1 MIQVETVQIIFK
13 GKYKSTIYS
22 TDYQEGNDRI
32 CRKYIT
38 DINVDSLTDTKEV
51 LFYGKNGYTTTMI
64 GSFTT
69 KYKSIKKFVNGLI
82 LMHLLLIFIGFI
94 LGLIAFQGT
103 GYTFVG
109 IPDGI
114 LFDTY
119 PRCDELNF
127 LCRILNGIFY
137 ALTVFTFPLKL
148 AIKFFAFIL

>member
-1 MIQVETVQIIFK
+1 MEALK
-13 GKYKSTIYS
+13 
-22 TDYQEGNDRI
+22 D
-32 CRKYIT
+32 IT
-38 DINVDSLTDTKEV
+38 TALVWTFFYACFYLIAWNLVDEMDD
-51 LFYGKNGYTTTMI
+51 
-64 GSFTT
+64 T

-94 LGLIAFQGT
+94 WGLIAFQDT
-103 GYTFVG
+103 GYTFVE

>member
-1 MIQVETVQIIFK
+1 MEALK
-13 GKYKSTIYS
+13 
-22 TDYQEGNDRI
+22 D
-32 CRKYIT
+32 IT
-38 DINVDSLTDTKEV
+38 TALVWTFFYACFYLIAWNLVDEMDD
-51 LFYGKNGYTTTMI
+51 
-64 GSFTT
+64 T

-119 PRCDELNF
+119 PRCYELNF
-127 LCRILNGIFY
+127 LCRILNGIVY
-137 ALTVFTFPLKL
+137 VLIVFTFPLKL